1 MCKLFLDWETEIK
14 AYCDSNDLDYEK
26 AKKMPKSW
34 GKNDIALQYIDKEK
48 GKQGLLDDTPA
59 PVVLWIRKDKNG
71 IIIFE
76 QTEQTEKYL
85 KKIS

>member
-34 GKNDIALQYIDKEK
+34 GKNDIAVQYIDKEK

-71 IIIFE
+71 SIIFE
-76 QTEQTEKYL
+76 QTEHTEKYL